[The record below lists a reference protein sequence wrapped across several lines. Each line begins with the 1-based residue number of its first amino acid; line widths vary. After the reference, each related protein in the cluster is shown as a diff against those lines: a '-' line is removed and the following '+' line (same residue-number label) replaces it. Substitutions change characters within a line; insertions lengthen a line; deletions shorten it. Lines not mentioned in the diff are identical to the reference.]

1 MKKGYIILLIALC
14 SVNVFAQTKDEKVKT
29 LKIAF
34 ITEKLDLSKSEAQ
47 KFWPIYNAYEEENDA
62 LRDEMRAQRKD
73 INLND
78 LSESEA
84 NNLLN
89 NMVQS
94 NEKRLQLYN
103 QYVKDLK
110 KIIPAKKII
119 ILKKSE
125 DDFRKKLFEEY
136 KKRHKDDKK

>member
-1 MKKGYIILLIALC
+1 M
-14 SVNVFAQTKDEKVKT
+14 
-29 LKIAF
+29 
-34 ITEKLDLSKSEAQ
+34 SKSEAQ

-110 KIIPAKKII
+110 KIIPAKKINH
-119 ILKKSE
+119 S
-125 DDFRKKLFEEY
+125 
-136 KKRHKDDKK
+136 

>member
-1 MKKGYIILLIALC
+1 MKKGYIILFIVLS

-34 ITEKLDLSKSEAQ
+34 ITEKLDLSKTEAQ
-47 KFWPIYNAYEEENDA
+47 KFWPIYNTYEAETDA

-73 INLND
+73 IEIEK
-78 LSESEA
+78 LSEA
-84 NNLLN
+84 DAKALLN
-89 NMVQS
+89 SMMQS
-94 NEKRLQLYN
+94 NEKRLLLYT

-110 KIIPAKKII
+110 QIISAKKII

-125 DDFRKKLFEEY
+125 DDFRRKLFEEY
-136 KKRHKDDKK
+136 KKRHKNSNK